1 MGIEQQIQYEVC
13 SGAKVFSKELCFVV
27 FSGLLCCREVCID
40 THGKKMK
47 SMTNHNDTCWE
58 LYSPNMFSNHQEFCI
73 LYAYCMDSIVLDFT
87 MTNIK
92 YCDH

>member
-40 THGKKMK
+40 THGKKNEK
-47 SMTNHNDTCWE
+47 HDK
-58 LYSPNMFSNHQEFCI
+58 PQ
-73 LYAYCMDSIVLDFT
+73 
-87 MTNIK
+87 
-92 YCDH
+92 